1 MKCFISTIEWNR
13 AKNISAPIFAF
24 LGALFFR
31 RKTVEERQKVLQNE
45 FGIPMTAKMD
55 EEVKHMCNLSEGIFE
70 EGVEVG
76 EARGM
81 AKGMAKGMAQGEAKG
96 KAIGE
101 RKATLRLIRNL
112 IESMK
117 VTVQQAFD
125 ILKIPESDRNE
136 YLKELQTA

>member
-1 MKCFISTIEWNR
+1 MIS
-13 AKNISAPIFAF
+13 S
-24 LGALFFR
+24 
-31 RKTVEERQKVLQNE
+31 
-45 FGIPMTAKMD
+45 
-55 EEVKHMCNLSEGIFE
+55 LSEGIFE

-76 EARGM
+76 EAKGMAKGKARGMAKGKARGMAKGEARGM
-81 AKGMAKGMAQGEAKG
+81 AKGMAKG

-112 IESMK
+112 IESIK

-136 YLKELQTA
+136 YLKELQES

>member
-1 MKCFISTIEWNR
+1 MIS
-13 AKNISAPIFAF
+13 S
-24 LGALFFR
+24 
-31 RKTVEERQKVLQNE
+31 
-45 FGIPMTAKMD
+45 
-55 EEVKHMCNLSEGIFE
+55 LSEGIFE

-76 EARGM
+76 EAKGMAKGKARGMAKGEARGM
-81 AKGMAKGMAQGEAKG
+81 AKGMAKGEAKG

-112 IESMK
+112 IESIK

-136 YLKELQTA
+136 YLKELQES